1 MPTNPLFS
9 NRTSPNGATA
19 PSNPLNDSYKR
30 YRRGYNRFKL
40 DRPFYNTERYA
51 DINVIDVVEGVE
63 GDKLQF
69 GNRHSIQSYT
79 WKAPKMF
86 ELFKKKSYFM
96 MDMKSIL
103 PENWVKIY
111 KQPNKGDD
119 VNDDVNC
126 FSTDLIYKLFVYPIS
141 NCVGGKWLASA
152 TGQSRDFIDS
162 FIYSKEG
169 LTFLFK
175 YLFLCESF
183 FSDGSLFASMNCHL
197 SNMVGFSSS
206 YDTFDI
212 DSSTNFDVE
221 FDNLIGSIPFEQ
233 LSINVNGVVINP
245 EFISIEFVSLVDI
258 LRTSI
263 DFEFTGNVDSS
274 VVDSFLAFFSRMQF
288 VSPDNTNDIYSL
300 NYSRIVAY
308 QLACVQFFTRDSVDN
323 IYTAQDYL
331 DNQKTLFLDIARSS
345 LISLDLNVS
354 YKYWPQ
360 FEYNGT
366 SYDYDV
372 YSGFILNR
380 FGDFFS
386 IWYESLGDGIGSDI
400 LLSEFQNFY
409 QFMYNFTF
417 YRKNLRYGDYFNG
430 AKTLPYSPADV
441 TAEVK
446 GDGVSAIDITRSI
459 LMQRF
464 ANAVERVSNTWNDYL
479 KGVMDGVAPPDV
491 EQPRFLASVTS
502 SVDGFEVE
510 NTTSEDQGK
519 RVTILKSGNSNFI
532 YEIECGSPCIVIG
545 LSTYSIV
552 NVYSKTVSPFWRF
565 RDRFDMFN
573 KFMQNV
579 GDQNISQSERN
590 SIFSPEKIF
599 GYTPR
604 HMEYKQRYPIAS
616 GGFVN
621 FLPGYSFIIDN
632 IDSGNSIFELKN
644 SDQKISPLYIR
655 SKNYELDRFY
665 ASLTGYSLASYFHFQ
680 CRYENYVDA
689 RRQMEFSPAIL

>member
-1 MPTNPLFS
+1 MPKNPLFS

-96 MDMKSIL
+96 MDMKAIL
-103 PENWVKIY
+103 PENWEKIY

-141 NCVGGKWLASA
+141 NCVGGKWMASA
-152 TGQSRDFIDS
+152 SGIARDSIDN
-162 FIYSKEG
+162 FFYSDDG

-183 FSDGSLFASMNCHL
+183 FSDGSLFSSMNCHL
-197 SNMVGFSSS
+197 SNMVGFSESISS
-206 YDTFDI
+206 FSIVPEVSFDI
-212 DSSTNFDVE
+212 E
-221 FDNLIGSIPFEQ
+221 FDFLVSNLPFED
-233 LSINVNGVVINP
+233 LRFEVNGVVVNP
-245 EFISIEFVSLVDI
+245 DDIQLSYNSLIDLLRSSSDFKVTSSTYDI
-258 LRTSI
+258 
-263 DFEFTGNVDSS
+263 
-274 VVDSFLAFFSRMQF
+274 VDSFLGFFSKMQF
-288 VSPDNTNDIYSL
+288 LSPDNSNSIYSL

-308 QLACVQFFTRDSVDN
+308 QLVAAQFFTRDSVDG
-323 IYTAQDYL
+323 IYNSQTYL
-331 DNQKTLFLDIARSS
+331 DNQKSLFLDISRSS

-354 YKYWPQ
+354 YQYWPQ

-372 YSGFILNR
+372 YSGFVLNR
-380 FGDFFS
+380 FGEYFV
-386 IWYESLGDGIGSDI
+386 IWNNALGDDLGSDT
-400 LLSEFQNFY
+400 LLSEFQKFY
-409 QFMYNFTF
+409 NFMYNFSF

-510 NTTSEDQGK
+510 NTTSDDQGK
-519 RVTILKSGNSNFI
+519 RVTILKSGNSNYI
-532 YEIECGSPCIVIG
+532 YEIDCGSPCIVIG

-552 NVYSKTVSPFWRF
+552 NVYSKTVSPFWRM

-590 SIFSPEKIF
+590 AIFSPEKIF

-632 IDSGNSIFELKN
+632 FESGNAIFELKD
-644 SDQKISPLYIR
+644 SDQKISPFYIR
-655 SKNYELDRFY
+655 SRNFELDRFY

>member
-1 MPTNPLFS
+1 MSKNPLFS

-96 MDMKSIL
+96 LDMKSIL
-103 PENWVKIY
+103 PENWEKIY

-152 TGQSRDFIDS
+152 SGESRDFIDS
-162 FIYSKEG
+162 FIFSPKG
-169 LTFLFK
+169 FTFLLK

-206 YDTFDI
+206 A
-212 DSSTNFDVE
+212 DSFVPVPEYNFDLCFDE
-221 FDNLIGSIPFEQ
+221 LFDSALDFDNPVLVNGIPVDLTSFPFHSIPD
-233 LSINVNGVVINP
+233 L
-245 EFISIEFVSLVDI
+245 
-258 LRTSI
+258 LRSN
-263 DFEFTGNVDSS
+263 DFEFTSLSSNSS
-274 VVDSFLAFFSRMQF
+274 VEALLDFFSRMHF
-288 VSPDNTNDIYSL
+288 VSSDNTNDIYSL

-308 QLACVQFFTRDSVDN
+308 QLVAAQFFTRDSVDD
-323 IYTAQDYL
+323 IYTSQMYL
-331 DNQKTLFLDIARSS
+331 DNQKSLFLDIARSS
-345 LISLDLNVS
+345 LISIDLNVS
-354 YKYWPQ
+354 YKFWPQ

-380 FGDFFS
+380 LGDFFS
-386 IWYESLGDGIGSDI
+386 IWNESLGDSIGSDI

-510 NTTSEDQGK
+510 NTTSNEQGK
-519 RVTILKSGNSNFI
+519 RVTILKSGNSNYI

-552 NVYSKTVSPFWRF
+552 NVYSKTVSPFWRM

-590 SIFSPEKIF
+590 SIFSPDKIF

-616 GGFVN
+616 GGFIN

-632 IDSGNSIFELKN
+632 FDSGNFLFELKN